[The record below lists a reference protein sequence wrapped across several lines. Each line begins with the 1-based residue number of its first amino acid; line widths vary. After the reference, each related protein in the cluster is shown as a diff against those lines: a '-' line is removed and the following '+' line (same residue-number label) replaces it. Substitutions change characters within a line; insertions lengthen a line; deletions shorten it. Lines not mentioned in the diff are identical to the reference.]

1 MSNRVILAVA
11 SMADDAYMWE
21 TLKGT
26 QAAMFEAGPV
36 SIKLA
41 FYGLEKAGGHRPCIT
56 SRWVNDPD
64 DMDGLIDKARAKCVC
79 GCFVNIA
86 DIFTAALQEKEP
98 VKQIVIL
105 DPPLSNWGANE
116 AMARADELHAKGIKV
131 FIFRKAAE
139 THATWFRKAAET
151 HAPWAESIF
160 RKAAETHAT
169 WADQPFVELAERTG
183 GAYIKF
189 NPSVERVAERL
200 PHLLKAVAQYAIGG
214 VEAVKALE
222 DQSADLL
229 LEQMMGLKKPE
240 EARSKA
246 PLLARD

>member
-11 SMADDAYMWE
+11 SMADDAYMWD

-41 FYGLEKAGGHRPCIT
+41 FFGLEKAGGHRPCIT

-139 THATWFRKAAET
+139 THATWV
-151 HAPWAESIF
+151 
-160 RKAAETHAT
+160 
-169 WADQPFVELAERTG
+169 DQPFVELAERTG

-200 PHLLKAVAQYAIGG
+200 PHLLKAVAQYTIGG

-229 LEQMMGLKKPE
+229 LEQMMGLE
-240 EARSKA
+240 EAQE
-246 PLLARD
+246 

>member
-41 FYGLEKAGGHRPCIT
+41 FFGLEKAGGHRPCIT

-139 THATWFRKAAET
+139 THATW
-151 HAPWAESIF
+151 
-160 RKAAETHAT
+160 
-169 WADQPFVELAERTG
+169 ADQPFVELAERTG

-214 VEAVKALE
+214 VEAVKA
-222 DQSADLL
+222 
-229 LEQMMGLKKPE
+229 
-240 EARSKA
+240 
-246 PLLARD
+246 